1 MSFDPTP
8 EFKAA
13 FNMVMSHYGC
23 SVEEA
28 RYEKQ
33 RIMKSVVAY
42 YWAERCYLEIAREIN
57 EGLL

>member
-1 MSFDPTP
+1 MFEPTP

-13 FNMVMSHYGC
+13 FNLAMSHYGC

-28 RYEKQ
+28 KYEKQ
-33 RIMKSVVAY
+33 RIMKSAVAY
-42 YWAERCYLEIAREIN
+42 YLAECCYLEIAREIK